1 MRFEDLVNTPL
12 RNERRVS
19 PIDGRAAV
27 ILSKNINLTV
37 NRPVYN
43 LAVVEKL
50 THGLVVPHN
59 AFRTS
64 VSMGPI

>member
-1 MRFEDLVNTPL
+1 VRLEDLVNAPL
-12 RNERRVS
+12 SHKRRVS
-19 PIDGRAAV
+19 PIDGWTAV
-27 ILSKNINLTV
+27 ILSKNINLAV

-43 LAVVEKL
+43 LTIVEKL
-50 THGLVVPHN
+50 THGLVVPHD